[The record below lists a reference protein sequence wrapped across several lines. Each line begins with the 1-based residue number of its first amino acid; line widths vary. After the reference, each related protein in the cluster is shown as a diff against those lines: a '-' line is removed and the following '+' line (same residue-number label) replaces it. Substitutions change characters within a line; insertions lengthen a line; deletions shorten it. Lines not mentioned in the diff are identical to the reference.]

1 MLCIENNKMNYDSKF
16 DVMYCTIGDTSN
28 SYGDE
33 TIDNIIVL
41 KDIDTD
47 EITGYTIMNFKKIC
61 ENKTA
66 EYPILSKLINLKSLM
81 EICNNSATA

>member
-1 MLCIENNKMNYDSKF
+1 
-16 DVMYCTIGDTSN
+16 MYCTIGDTSI

-61 ENKTA
+61 ENKSA
-66 EYPILSKLINLKSLM
+66 EYSILSDLFDLKSLVNK
-81 EICNNSATA
+81 IK